1 MNLRDTLRSFWYWKP
16 GGSSS
21 STRFESSALIR
32 PTGTADYYI
41 PSNLGGD
48 RLARAHQRA
57 FVAPEQTKGIIA
69 PPDPFNYWRNQGLD
83 EQTFSLET
91 PAKLTELMCD
101 LSPDVSRALWDYL
114 LFSNPGFTI
123 KCFKPGTDQ
132 PDERAQVVLDEFLA
146 ILKEKHGT
154 LDIIFEKL
162 FMGAYIRGAFF
173 AEIIFDR
180 GGRLPLDIAT
190 PDPAIARF
198 KLIDDPILGS
208 RPQLGYL
215 SGNDF
220 IPLDRPTVK
229 YLPVHPLPNSPYG
242 RPMMSSALFST
253 IFLIGMMNDIRRVIA
268 QQGYPRIH
276 ISIDLEQLA
285 ATMPTD
291 MAQDPEVFQA
301 WVKRIYDDV
310 KRVYASLQPDDAYI
324 STSMVTVN
332 NPIGAVDST
341 AIGAVDNVI
350 EMLERHVMR
359 ALKTMPLLMGVVE
372 GMSEANANRQ
382 WEIHVAGIKSMQHRC
397 ETMLE
402 GFFNLALQAQGIQ
415 SSVVMRF
422 AELRTAERL
431 RDEMTRQLNIAN
443 SAAEYLLGVRTLD
456 EIAMLIAEHPAVL
469 EEPLAW
475 PKNYVAQGPGNAIEA
490 EGAGADS
497 SNIDNADDQGPVGDD
512 RSIESL
518 SRAIWPFG
526 VPNISIG
533 TDHQVRRK

>member
-1 MNLRDTLRSFWYWKP
+1 MTLRDTLRSFWYWKP
-16 GGSSS
+16 GNSPV
-21 STRFESSALIR
+21 IR
-32 PTGTADYYI
+32 SDIVKPTGKADFYV

-57 FVAPEQTKGIIA
+57 FVSPEQTKGIIQ

-91 PAKLTELMCD
+91 PARLTELMCD

-123 KCFKPGTDQ
+123 KCYKLGTDQ
-132 PDERAQVVLDEFLA
+132 PDERAKAVLDEFL
-146 ILKEKHGT
+146 LLLQEKHGT
-154 LDIIFEKL
+154 LDIIFERL

-173 AEIIFDR
+173 AEIIFDK
-180 GGRLPLDIAT
+180 GGRIPLDIAT

-215 SGNDF
+215 SGTDF

-276 ISIDLEQLA
+276 ISIDLEQLV

-324 STSMVTVN
+324 STSMISVN
-332 NPIGAVDST
+332 RPIGAVDST

-359 ALKTMPLLMGVVE
+359 ALKSMPLLMGVVE

-397 ETMLE
+397 ETMLG

-415 SSVVMRF
+415 SSVVVRF

-443 SAAEYLLGVRTLD
+443 SAAEYLLGIRTLD
-456 EIAMLIAEHPAVL
+456 EIAMMIAEHPAVL
-469 EEPLAW
+469 PEPLAW
-475 PKNYVAQGPGNAIEA
+475 PKNFVAQGPGNDIEA
-490 EGAGADS
+490 EGSGADS

-512 RSIESL
+512 RSIEFLTRSL
-518 SRAIWPFG
+518 WPFG
-526 VPNISIG
+526 MPVVPTG